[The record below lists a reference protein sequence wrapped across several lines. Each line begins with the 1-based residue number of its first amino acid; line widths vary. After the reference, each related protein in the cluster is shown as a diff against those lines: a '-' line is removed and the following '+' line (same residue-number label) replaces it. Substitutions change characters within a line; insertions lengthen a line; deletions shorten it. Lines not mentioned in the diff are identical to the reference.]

1 MRLKL
6 PPAAARPAVAAFA
19 LVWIGVACGR
29 SGSWSALLA
38 TGVVL
43 VVPRAWRRSWLLVLA
58 ALAAGVLAGF
68 LSVQRDRAVMAAE
81 MPEGPHSVLVVVVT
95 DPRSSRFGG
104 AWFLARPVAL
114 RPASAMGVGWTAWEG
129 PPVIVNVPDRLA
141 ERSDRDAKVGRRLEV
156 TGVIHSSPGKVGSTA
171 FGGTISMSGLESVP
185 GETNPLLWAGNGLRG
200 RVTDHLQGRGPAA
213 ALVSGFLVGAI
224 DELPAA
230 DIDALRSAGISHYVA
245 VSGANVAAFLLLW
258 FIILGP
264 LGVGARRRGVFGLV
278 AVVVFA
284 VATRWEPSVVRASL
298 MAGLVLVG
306 RIWGVPIDSW
316 TALGWSGALALVVA
330 PGLTQSLGFQ
340 LSVLAT
346 AGLMSGGDL
355 LPGSAPVW
363 LRRSLGPTIAA
374 QGAVTPLLLGVFG
387 SVPLVSPLS
396 NLIAAPLVSSVTLLG
411 GLGTLT
417 GFEPFVAMAI
427 AVAGLILDLAHLAA
441 GFPQV
446 GVAGLAL
453 VVAIGIAARSRR
465 LRPALVLAFALAVVI
480 GGIGR
485 DVVVAPAVVFLDV
498 GQGDAS
504 LILGTGGI
512 TVLVDA
518 GPDPPILASALRRY
532 GVNRIDLL
540 VVTHP
545 HEDHIAGMV
554 GLVGRVPIDRVWT
567 WGGFHTG
574 ESWELVSEELTALGV
589 AIETPA
595 IGTAGIY
602 GGVEIEVLGPLRR
615 YAGPN
620 DQSVVLRVNAGSTS
634 VLMTGDIEMPAQ
646 ADLGPIPTDVLKVP
660 HQGGATSSLSWLA
673 ATDPLVA
680 VISVGPNDYG
690 HPAPEVIQVLES
702 VGAIVLRTDQVGDV
716 LVPLTGDPLRR
727 LPVVASGL
735 VPERGRG

>member
-1 MRLKL
+1 M
-6 PPAAARPAVAAFA
+6 PRP
-19 LVWIGVACGR
+19 
-29 SGSWSALLA
+29 
-38 TGVVL
+38 
-43 VVPRAWRRSWLLVLA
+43 WRRSWVLVLA
-58 ALAAGVLAGF
+58 ALVAGALAGF
-68 LSVQRDRAVMAAE
+68 LSVQRDQAVMAAA
-81 MPEGPHSVLVVVVT
+81 MPEGPHSVLLVVAT
-95 DPRSSRFGG
+95 DSRSSRFGG
-104 AWFLARPVAL
+104 AWFLARPLAL
-114 RPASAMGVGWTAWEG
+114 RQPSAVGSDWMKWQG
-129 PPVIVNVPDRLA
+129 PPVIVNVPDRV
-141 ERSDRDAKVGRRLEV
+141 EGWPDGGVQVGQSLEV
-156 TGVIHSSPGKVGSTA
+156 TGVMHSSPGTVGSTA
-171 FGGTISMSGLESVP
+171 FGGTISASGLKPVA
-185 GETNPLLWAGNGLRG
+185 GAINPFLWAGNSLRD
-200 RVTDHLQGRGPAA
+200 RVIGHLEGRGPAA

-230 DIDALRSAGISHYVA
+230 DIDALRRAGISHYVA

-264 LGVGARRRGVFGLV
+264 LGVGARKRGVVGLV

-306 RIWGVPIDSW
+306 RICGIPVDSW
-316 TALGWSGALALVVA
+316 AALGWSGALALVVA

-355 LPGSAPVW
+355 MPGSAPAW
-363 LRRSLGPTIAA
+363 LRRSLGPTLAA

-417 GFEPFVAMAI
+417 GFEPLVAMAL
-427 AVAGLILDLAHLAA
+427 ALAGLILDLAHLAA

-446 GVAGLAL
+446 GIVGLVLVIVAGA
-453 VVAIGIAARSRR
+453 AARSSR
-465 LRPALVLAFALAVVI
+465 LRPALALATALALVG

-485 DVVVAPAVVFLDV
+485 DVVAPAVVFLDV

-504 LILGTGGI
+504 LILGTDGI

-518 GPDPPILASALRRY
+518 GPDPPVLASALRRY
-532 GVNRIDLL
+532 GVNRIHLL

-554 GLVGRVPIDRVWT
+554 GLVGRIPIERVWT

-574 ESWELVSEELTALGV
+574 ESWELISEQLGV
-589 AIETPA
+589 LGVPIEAPT
-595 IGTAGIY
+595 IGTTEVY
-602 GGVEIEVLGPLRR
+602 GGVELEVLGPLRR

-620 DQSVVLRVNAGSTS
+620 DQSVVLRVTAGSTS
-634 VLMTGDIEMPAQ
+634 VLMTGDIEVPAQ
-646 ADLGPIPTDVLKVP
+646 ADLGSIPSDVLKVP

-673 ATDPLVA
+673 ATDPMVA

-690 HPAPEVIQVLES
+690 HPAVEVMEVLES

-716 LVPLTGDPLRR
+716 VVPLTGDPLRR
-727 LPVVASGL
+727 LPVVASGP